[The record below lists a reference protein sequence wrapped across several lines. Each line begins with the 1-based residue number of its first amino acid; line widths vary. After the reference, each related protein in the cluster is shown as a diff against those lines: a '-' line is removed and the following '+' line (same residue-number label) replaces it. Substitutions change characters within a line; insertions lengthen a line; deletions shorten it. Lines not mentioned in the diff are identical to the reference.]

1 MSQTI
6 FLIIKYLSLIS
17 IMTLQTFKKNK
28 SLSLIYKYRIIIIH
42 DDLIENVLKIKLL
55 FFSYC
60 ECY

>member
-1 MSQTI
+1 
-6 FLIIKYLSLIS
+6 
-17 IMTLQTFKKNK
+17 MTLQTFKKNK

>member
-1 MSQTI
+1 
-6 FLIIKYLSLIS
+6 
-17 IMTLQTFKKNK
+17 MTLQTFKKNK

-42 DDLIENVLKIKLL
+42 DDLIKNVLKIKLL